1 MSKRGYVNF
10 CILEE
15 KIEMHIVIY
24 GTGGVGGYFGARLA
38 ESGNK
43 VAFIARGAHLQAMRQ
58 NGLKVISS
66 LGDSLIQPVSA
77 TDTISEVK
85 DIDLIFVCTKTWQ
98 VPEIAK
104 ELKQVVSDKTVVIPL
119 LNGVE
124 NHENLLKELP
134 RKNVMAGL
142 CKIVSKIE
150 APGVVKHWSYT
161 PTIEFG
167 ELSNEHTERAKAID
181 EVIKAA
187 GIKSVLADD
196 IYAQMWMKFL
206 YISTVSALGG
216 LTRAT
221 IGEMRSHPKI
231 RAYMYNLAD
240 EILAIAAAKGIQL
253 PDQIK
258 VKQFAI
264 IDQQPFDT
272 TASLQRDIMAGRPSE
287 LEAQQGTIVRLGK
300 ELNVPTPV
308 NEFVYNCL
316 LPQEEKARQ

>member
-1 MSKRGYVNF
+1 MSKTQYSIF
-10 CILEE
+10 IILDE

-38 ESGNK
+38 KSGNK
-43 VAFIARGAHLQAMRQ
+43 VTFIARGTHLQAMKN
-58 NGLKVISS
+58 NGLKVLSP
-66 LGDSLIQPVSA
+66 LGDMLVEPVHA
-77 TDTISEVK
+77 TDNIHEVE

-98 VPEIAK
+98 VSEIAK
-104 ELKQVVSDKTVVIPL
+104 ELKEVISSKTVVIPL

-134 RKNVMAGL
+134 EKNVMAGL

-150 APGVVKHWSYT
+150 EPGVVKHWSYT

-167 ELSNEHTERAKAID
+167 ELSNEKTERAKKID
-181 EVIKAA
+181 EMLKSA
-187 GIKSVLADD
+187 GIKSVLAED
-196 IYAQMWMKFL
+196 IYTQMWMKFL

-231 RAYMYNLAD
+231 RAYMNDLAD
-240 EILAIAAAKGIQL
+240 EILAIAAAKGINL
-253 PDQIK
+253 PGQIK
-258 VKQFAI
+258 EKQFAI

-272 TASLQRDIMAGRPSE
+272 TASLQRDVMDGRPSE
-287 LEAQQGTIVRLGK
+287 LESQQGTIVRLGK
-300 ELNVPTPV
+300 KLGVPTPV

-316 LPQEEKARQ
+316 LPQEEKARR